1 MARTDPDRPR
11 SVTAEFEA
19 LRRRSPDTPLL
30 TYVDDDGR
38 DTTVLTPSALAAAAA
53 GAARELTGRG
63 LRPGDPVLLCYP
75 PSPHFAVALLAC
87 LRSGLLPVP
96 VYPPNPLR
104 RPPDTT
110 ALAAVARDCGAV
122 AVLTETAYDRA
133 RTVGR
138 VVGAVSAR
146 PASWTALPWYR
157 TDRWR
162 PLDPDAEDTGPP
174 VPTEPDAPALLQYTS
189 GSTGDPRGVV
199 ITHGNLWEETTANA
213 RDLGLGEGTRG
224 VFWLPQYHDF
234 GLISVLLSAL
244 SGNGGAHLL
253 SPLAFLQDPAVWFDV
268 MDRVRATHTA
278 APDFAYDLAVRR
290 TTERTRSRWDL
301 SSLRVVMS
309 AAEPIRADAMDRF
322 FDAFA
327 VTGLRREAF
336 YPAYGLA
343 EHTVSVTMGGRARL
357 RLDRAALGGGRAVP
371 LDDRDADT
379 PSAVHLGCGR
389 VTKTGA
395 RLRIVDPGTLL
406 PCEPGRVG
414 EIWVDSPTKARG
426 YQGRPE
432 ETRAVFRARVAD
444 GDPAE
449 YLRTGDLGFLHDGE
463 LFVTGRRKDLIIL
476 GGRNLYPQDIEE
488 SVRRCHDLVRPGG
501 IAAFAVPEE
510 PGRVHAE
517 RLVVFVEVREAR
529 PAPEALDALAAAV
542 RARVRRDHGHGCD
555 LVIGTAGLVLKTTS
569 GKVRRAACRAA
580 HLDPG
585 AGAGDAVR
593 NPHRGARP
601 ARPVLRTLLM
611 GTASDA
617 APTQG

>member
-1 MARTDPDRPR
+1 M
-11 SVTAEFEA
+11 
-19 LRRRSPDTPLL
+19 
-30 TYVDDDGR
+30 
-38 DTTVLTPSALAAAAA
+38 
-53 GAARELTGRG
+53 
-63 LRPGDPVLLCYP
+63 
-75 PSPHFAVALLAC
+75 ALLAC
-87 LRSGLLPVP
+87 LQSGLLPVP
-96 VYPPNPLR
+96 VYPPSPLR

-146 PASWTALPWYR
+146 PGSWTGLPWYR

-162 PLDPDAEDTGPP
+162 PLDPDAEGTVPP
-174 VPTEPDAPALLQYTS
+174 RPAEPDAPALLQYTS

-199 ITHGNLWEETTANA
+199 ITHGNLWEEITANA
-213 RDLGLGEGTRG
+213 HDLGLGLTGEMGEMGENSDGEGVRG

-234 GLISVLLSAL
+234 GLISVLLSTLA
-244 SGNGGAHLL
+244 GNARTHLL

-309 AAEPIRADAMDRF
+309 AAEPIRAEAMDRF

-357 RLDRAALGGGRAVP
+357 RLDRAALRDGRAVP
-371 LDDRDADT
+371 LDGDDGT
-379 PSAVHLGCGR
+379 PSAVHIGCGR
-389 VTKTGA
+389 VTKSGA
-395 RLRIVDPGTLL
+395 RVRIVDPATLL
-406 PCEPGRVG
+406 PCEPGRIG
-414 EIWVDSPTKARG
+414 EIWVDSPTKAHG
-426 YQGRPE
+426 YHGRPQ

-463 LFVTGRRKDLIIL
+463 LFVTGRHKDLIIL

-488 SVRRCHDLVRPGG
+488 SVRRSHELVRPGG
-501 IAAFAVPEE
+501 VAAFTVPEE
-510 PGRVHAE
+510 PGGDYAE
-517 RLVVFVEVREAR
+517 RLVVFVEVRQAR
-529 PAPEALDALAAAV
+529 PGPETLDALAAAV

-569 GKVRRAACRAA
+569 GKVRRGACRAA
-580 HLDPG
+580 HLDRV
-585 AGAGDAVR
+585 AGADPGDAA
-593 NPHRGARP
+593 RGGRRDP
-601 ARPVLRTLLM
+601 ARAAKPPRTVLRTLLM
-611 GTASDA
+611 GTASDP
-617 APTQG
+617 APSQG